1 MPPPETQP
9 PANIQS
15 PAAAT
20 NHFLLYLKGF
30 AMGSADVVPGVSGGT
45 MALITGIYTQWL
57 DAIKSVDAAAIRQLL
72 QFRFTAAFA
81 TIHWQFLVVL
91 LAGLFSAILF
101 FTRVVPLPELIHT
114 HPVPVYGLFFGL
126 ILGSVFVVGK
136 DVGRFDTQA
145 LLFTV
150 LGIAIGFW
158 VVNLVPTETPDHPL
172 FIFFAGAVAIC
183 AMVLPGI
190 SGSFIL
196 LILRKYDYVLGQFS
210 LLGGAETLSAL
221 GVLVPFGL
229 GVLTGIALF
238 TRFLSWL
245 LHQYRIPTMAVLIG
259 FMVGSLWVIW
269 PWQHRVYETVRGT
282 DKLIHSEP
290 VLPALGD
297 PDVLVGVGMMA
308 LGLALL
314 LILERLAAARSAHSS

>member
-1 MPPPETQP
+1 MKSQ
-9 PANIQS
+9 
-15 PAAAT
+15 
-20 NHFLLYLKGF
+20 FLLFLKGF

-57 DAIKSVDAAAIRQLL
+57 DAIKSVDAAAIKNLL
-72 QFRFTAAFA
+72 QFKFKAAFA
-81 TIHWQFLVVL
+81 TIEWKFLITI

-101 FTRVVPLPELIHT
+101 FTRVIPLPELIHT
-114 HPVPVYGLFFGL
+114 HPVQVYGLFFGL

-136 DVGRFDTQA
+136 DVGKFDLRAIAFTA
-145 LLFTV
+145 LGV
-150 LGIAIGFW
+150 AIGFW

-172 FIFFAGAVAIC
+172 FIFFAGSVAIC

-210 LLGGAETLSAL
+210 LLGGPDTLSAL

-245 LHQYRIPTMAVLIG
+245 LHHYGKPTMAVLIG
-259 FMVGSLWVIW
+259 FMIGSLWVIW
-269 PWQHRVYETVRGT
+269 PWQNRVYETVRGKE
-282 DKLIHSEP
+282 KLIHSEP
-290 VLPALGD
+290 MLPALGD
-297 PDVLVGVGMMA
+297 MNLAWGVGLMVI
-308 LGLALL
+308 GLALVL
-314 LILERLAAARSAHSS
+314 VLERLAAVRKS

>member
-1 MPPPETQP
+1 MKSQ
-9 PANIQS
+9 
-15 PAAAT
+15 
-20 NHFLLYLKGF
+20 LLLFLKGF

-45 MALITGIYTQWL
+45 MALITGIYTQFL
-57 DAIKSVDAAAIRQLL
+57 DAIKSVDAAAVKNLL
-72 QFRFTAAFA
+72 QLRFKAAFA
-81 TIHWQFLVVL
+81 TIHWKFLLVL
-91 LAGLFSAILF
+91 LSGIFSAILF
-101 FTRVVPLPELIHT
+101 FTRVIPLPELIHT
-114 HPVPVYGLFFGL
+114 HPVQVYGLFFGL

-136 DVGRFDTQA
+136 DVGTLDLQA
-145 LLFTV
+145 ALYTV
-150 LGIAIGFW
+150 LGVFIGFW

-172 FIFFAGAVAIC
+172 FIFFAGSVAIC

-210 LLGGAETLSAL
+210 LLGGPDTLSAI

-245 LHQYRIPTMAVLIG
+245 LHHYGKPTMAVLIG
-259 FMVGSLWVIW
+259 FMIGSLWVIW
-269 PWQHRVYETVRGT
+269 PWQNRVYETVRDE

-290 VLPALGD
+290 MLPAVG
-297 PDVLVGVGMMA
+297 PDLWIGVAMMA
-308 LGLALL
+308 VGLALVL
-314 LILERLAAARSAHSS
+314 TLERLAQSRKA

>member
-1 MPPPETQP
+1 MKSQ
-9 PANIQS
+9 
-15 PAAAT
+15 
-20 NHFLLYLKGF
+20 LLLFLKGF

-45 MALITGIYTQWL
+45 MALITGIYTQFL
-57 DAIKSVDAAAIRQLL
+57 DAIKSVDAAAVKNLL
-72 QFRFTAAFA
+72 QLRFKAAFA
-81 TIHWQFLVVL
+81 TIHWKFLLVL
-91 LAGLFSAILF
+91 LSGIFSAILF
-101 FTRVVPLPELIHT
+101 FTRVIPLPELIHT
-114 HPVPVYGLFFGL
+114 HPVQVYGLFFGL

-136 DVGRFDTQA
+136 DVGTLDLQA
-145 LLFTV
+145 ALYTV
-150 LGIAIGFW
+150 LGVFIGFW

-172 FIFFAGAVAIC
+172 FIFFAGSVAIC

-210 LLGGAETLSAL
+210 LLGGPDTLSAI

-245 LHQYRIPTMAVLIG
+245 LHHYGKPTMAVLIG
-259 FMVGSLWVIW
+259 FMIGSLWVIW
-269 PWQHRVYETVRGT
+269 PWQNRVYETVRGE

-290 VLPALGD
+290 MLPAVG
-297 PDVLVGVGMMA
+297 PDLWIGVAMMA
-308 LGLALL
+308 VGLALVL
-314 LILERLAAARSAHSS
+314 TLERLAQSRKS